1 MWNLP
6 KHEILNHCSSF
17 YNNLRVK
24 NCTAS
29 SIHIII
35 QHLAVEVAIQL
46 LCHQVSQDTLSLY
59 HGQLMATT
67 EVWIRMPNVCVLLR
81 NVDRVPHARVLS

>member
-6 KHEILNHCSSF
+6 KDEILNHCSSF
-17 YNNLRVK
+17 YYNLRVK
-24 NCTAS
+24 TCTAS

-46 LCHQVSQDTLSLY
+46 LCHQVSQDTVSLH

-67 EVWIRMPNVCVLLR
+67 KVWIGTSNQCVL
-81 NVDRVPHARVLS
+81 